1 MDINEALQWAD
12 QWTEGQTFYEGMQG
26 WRVVCAVLAA
36 EVRRLQAVHQPS
48 LDDETKKL
56 QNLLSENARLSI
68 LNHLYNQIADGRT
81 EFSAMDMDYWD
92 SSHDKLLEAIQN
104 KLDDDTRKLVLEL
117 LDELDTYSL
126 DPYLSRRSK
135 EIVKILKEKLGAGE

>member
-1 MDINEALQWAD
+1 MKLEEALQWAD

-36 EVRRLQAVHQPS
+36 EVRRLQAVHPPS

-68 LNHLYNQIADGRT
+68 LNHLYEQIAAGRE